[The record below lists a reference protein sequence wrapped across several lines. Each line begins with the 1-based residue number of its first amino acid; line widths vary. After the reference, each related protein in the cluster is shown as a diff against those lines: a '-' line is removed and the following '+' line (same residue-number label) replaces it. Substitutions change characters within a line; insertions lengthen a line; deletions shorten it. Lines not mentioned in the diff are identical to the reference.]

1 MMDTAPPNRDQGWN
15 SSPIPFYRLNL
26 SSMLKIP
33 SQMSKV
39 AGNESVPEQID
50 DDRRSSQKQ
59 ILEKITAASTAVAS
73 SRQERNE
80 S

>member
-1 MMDTAPPNRDQGWN
+1 MDTAPPNRDQGWN

-33 SQMSKV
+33 SEMSKV

-50 DDRRSSQKQ
+50 DDDRRSSQNFGFF
-59 ILEKITAASTAVAS
+59 EKIAVEAGKEQMS
-73 SRQERNE
+73 ECE
-80 S
+80 